1 MHAPPDLP
9 PETADLPPPALAQFD
24 ALVLQGGG
32 ARCFF
37 TLGFLDVAGPA
48 LSGVRQV
55 ATVSASAAMGVAH
68 LLGMHREALEL
79 FVRRVQRNPR
89 NFYPERLLRLQ
100 QPMPQHAMYRAALE
114 DVLDEARFRRIQGH
128 ATRLRILVGM
138 GPGGSRMLVTLLGA
152 LSVLRR
158 RTPPLLRAHVI
169 DAGALAQ
176 PGQLIDAV
184 LASSAFPP
192 FTPLP
197 MWRAAAPL
205 GALAPGDGQVD
216 VVGSFFAARSRA
228 LIDGGAVNPVPLCAL
243 ESASRPLLVLT
254 RPVPKWPLV
263 PGLPLVAPEAPLDIA
278 TWQYSDAPALRR
290 VFDAGRRAG
299 ERFLRHGPQRTS

>member
-1 MHAPPDLP
+1 MHAPPDHP
-9 PETADLPPPALAQFD
+9 PETAALPPPALAQFD

-68 LLGMHREALEL
+68 LLGMHREALDL
-79 FVRRVQRNPR
+79 FVRRVQKNPR
-89 NFYPERLLRLQ
+89 NFYPERLLRLE

-138 GPGGSRMLVTLLGA
+138 GPGSSRVLVTLLGA

-169 DAGALAQ
+169 DAGELAQ
-176 PGQLIDAV
+176 PGQLVDAV

-197 MWRAAAPL
+197 LWRAAAPL
-205 GALAPGDGQVD
+205 GSLAPGDGA
-216 VVGSFFAARSRA
+216 GAAGCFAARSRA

-254 RPVPKWPLV
+254 RPVPKWPLA
-263 PGLPLVAPEAPLDIA
+263 PGLPLVAPAAPLDIA
-278 TWQYSDAPALRR
+278 TWQYSDAPALQR

-299 ERFLRHGPQRTS
+299 ERFLRQGPQRTS